1 MISLDKCNESFNVF
15 SPKIVFRK
23 KAKGINIQVV
33 NLIINQNEAKTLTKH
48 ISYAFKYKFNSTT
61 CNSN

>member
-1 MISLDKCNESFNVF
+1 MSYLRKY
-15 SPKIVFRK
+15 VFRK
-23 KAKGINIQVV
+23 RAKAINIKVF
-33 NLIINQNEAKTLTKH
+33 NMIINQNEAKTMTKH

>member
-23 KAKGINIQVV
+23 KGINIKVF
-33 NLIINQNEAKTLTKH
+33 NMIINQNEAKTMTKH